1 MRSKYCLWLIMGW
14 LCFYT
19 FNTATTVLAADPD
32 KDVALIYMTS
42 NKQPNDDIQALQHI
56 LQAYTFV
63 DTVAIEDVHPQMLQ
77 HYQRVVVINTY
88 SSAMPAKA
96 LNALNQFQGPALLIG
111 NNALQ
116 LAPFAKWQE
125 KQVVELRA
133 IGEEG
138 LVSPIQW
145 KSVQPT
151 ANTRI
156 IESASTINQSYP
168 FIIQQHNW
176 SFIGAFINEGAL
188 QYEWPAIIGELL
200 QLPKPSTHAAFIVL
214 TDINMKTNVQKLEEV
229 VAAFADRDIPIAL
242 EVTPIMMDEK
252 IDYLQDNKK
261 LVSYLQQLQKEGYAF
276 ILSASNSM
284 EQSLHYLALRKIY
297 PTISVG
303 DSALFTSIIQR
314 ENKQLYMSQI
324 NQRIIYPFT
333 AGTIAHTTTNPFY
346 PVKQQIDLLLKV
358 PGSVI
363 GIQYPAYSDASYVQ
377 ELADYLNRHPQIELI
392 NFRQTKQQVK
402 SGNIAIVQHENGKQT
417 VHLSFTNFQRL
428 KILFDERPFEVM
440 LWALVLIVSLFVT
453 LFFINTLR
461 LRITLRKRLFEERKS
476 NG

>member
-1 MRSKYCLWLIMGW
+1 
-14 LCFYT
+14 
-19 FNTATTVLAADPD
+19 
-32 KDVALIYMTS
+32 
-42 NKQPNDDIQALQHI
+42 
-56 LQAYTFV
+56 
-63 DTVAIEDVHPQMLQ
+63 
-77 HYQRVVVINTY
+77 
-88 SSAMPAKA
+88 
-96 LNALNQFQGPALLIG
+96 
-111 NNALQ
+111 
-116 LAPFAKWQE
+116 
-125 KQVVELRA
+125 
-133 IGEEG
+133 
-138 LVSPIQW
+138 
-145 KSVQPT
+145 
-151 ANTRI
+151 
-156 IESASTINQSYP
+156 
-168 FIIQQHNW
+168 
-176 SFIGAFINEGAL
+176 
-188 QYEWPAIIGELL
+188 
-200 QLPKPSTHAAFIVL
+200 
-214 TDINMKTNVQKLEEV
+214 
-229 VAAFADRDIPIAL
+229 
-242 EVTPIMMDEK
+242 MDEK

-314 ENKQLYMSQI
+314 ENQQLYMSQI

-402 SGNIAIVQHENGKQT
+402 SGNISIVQHENGKQT